1 MNLLQYRSDEMVS
14 STELIRKSKNIF
26 NKLQKK
32 EIEKAVILRDGKPQF
47 MLLDFDTYEELM
59 SEYLS
64 LKELLENSESKA
76 KKKKVKKVE
85 VEEEFIEITE
95 TYKDEEIKKD
105 ELEEAL
111 AQIEKLGLEEKSS
124 ETEEKKDDLD
134 IEIDIK
140 EINKEINKEKQ
151 PLKDFWE

>member
-64 LKELLENSESKA
+64 LKQLLENGETKV
-76 KKKKVKKVE
+76 KKKKAKKVE

-124 ETEEKKDDLD
+124 EVEEKKDDLD

-140 EINKEINKEKQ
+140 EINKEKQ

>member
-64 LKELLENSESKA
+64 LKQLLENGETKV
-76 KKKKVKKVE
+76 KKKKAEK

-124 ETEEKKDDLD
+124 ESKEKKDDLD

-140 EINKEINKEKQ
+140 EINKEKQ

>member
-1 MNLLQYRSDEMVS
+1 MNLLQYKSNEMVS

-64 LKELLENSESKA
+64 LKQMLENDE
-76 KKKKVKKVE
+76 VKKEKKQFRKKQVVE
-85 VEEEFIEITE
+85 KENLALDK
-95 TYKDEEIKKD
+95 TYEDEEIKKD
-105 ELEEAL
+105 ELQKAFEE
-111 AQIEKLGLEEKSS
+111 IERLGLNDDEETIIPS
-124 ETEEKKDDLD
+124 KDDGFEVE
-134 IEIDIK
+134 IEVS
-140 EINKEINKEKQ
+140 EIQKEKQ

>member
-64 LKELLENSESKA
+64 LKQLLENGETKVKKKKA
-76 KKKKVKKVE
+76 KKVE
-85 VEEEFIEITE
+85 IEEEFIEITE
-95 TYKDEEIKKD
+95 TYNDEEIKKD

-124 ETEEKKDDLD
+124 EEEKKDDLD

-140 EINKEINKEKQ
+140 EINKEKQ

>member
-64 LKELLENSESKA
+64 LKQLLENGETKV
-76 KKKKVKKVE
+76 KKKKAKKVE
-85 VEEEFIEITE
+85 VEEFIEITE

-124 ETEEKKDDLD
+124 EAGEKKDDLD

-140 EINKEINKEKQ
+140 EINKEKQ

>member
-64 LKELLENSESKA
+64 LKQLLENGEPKVKRKKA
-76 KKKKVKKVE
+76 KKVE
-85 VEEEFIEITE
+85 VEEEFIETTE

-124 ETEEKKDDLD
+124 EAEEKKDDLD

-140 EINKEINKEKQ
+140 EINKEKQ

>member
-1 MNLLQYRSDEMVS
+1 MNLLQYKSDEMVS

-64 LKELLENSESKA
+64 LKQLLEKDE
-76 KKKKVKKVE
+76 KKVKKNKVKKVE
-85 VEEEFIEITE
+85 IEEELLQIDDSYDDE
-95 TYKDEEIKKD
+95 EEIKKD

-111 AQIEKLGLEEKSS
+111 AQIEKLGLEEKSDEIL
-124 ETEEKKDDLD
+124 ETKDDLE
-134 IEIDIK
+134 IEIDI
-140 EINKEINKEKQ
+140 KEINKEKQ

>member
-64 LKELLENSESKA
+64 LKQLLENGETKVKKKKA
-76 KKKKVKKVE
+76 KKVE
-85 VEEEFIEITE
+85 IEEEFIEITE
-95 TYKDEEIKKD
+95 TYNDEEIKKD

-111 AQIEKLGLEEKSS
+111 AQIEKLGLEEKSF
-124 ETEEKKDDLD
+124 EVEEKKDDLD

-140 EINKEINKEKQ
+140 EINKEKQ

>member
-59 SEYLS
+59 NEYLS
-64 LKELLENSESKA
+64 LKQLLENGETKV
-76 KKKKVKKVE
+76 KKKKAKKVE

-124 ETEEKKDDLD
+124 EAEEKKDDLD

-140 EINKEINKEKQ
+140 EINKEKQ

>member
-64 LKELLENSESKA
+64 LKQLLENGEPKVKRKKA
-76 KKKKVKKVE
+76 KKVE

-124 ETEEKKDDLD
+124 EAEEKKDDLD

-140 EINKEINKEKQ
+140 EINKEKQ

>member
-64 LKELLENSESKA
+64 LKQLLENGETKV
-76 KKKKVKKVE
+76 KKKKAKKVE

-124 ETEEKKDDLD
+124 KAEEKKDDLD

-140 EINKEINKEKQ
+140 EINKEKQ

>member
-64 LKELLENSESKA
+64 LKQLLENGETKV
-76 KKKKVKKVE
+76 KKKKAKKVE

-124 ETEEKKDDLD
+124 EAEEKKDDLD

-140 EINKEINKEKQ
+140 EINKEKQ

>member
-64 LKELLENSESKA
+64 LKQLLENGETKV
-76 KKKKVKKVE
+76 KKKKAKKVE
-85 VEEEFIEITE
+85 VEKEFIEITE

-124 ETEEKKDDLD
+124 EAEEKKDDLD

-140 EINKEINKEKQ
+140 EINKEKQ

>member
-64 LKELLENSESKA
+64 LKELLENSESKV
-76 KKKKVKKVE
+76 KKKKAKKVE

-140 EINKEINKEKQ
+140 EINKEKQ

>member
-64 LKELLENSESKA
+64 LKQLLENGETKV
-76 KKKKVKKVE
+76 KKKKAEKVE
-85 VEEEFIEITE
+85 IEEEFIEITE

-124 ETEEKKDDLD
+124 ESKEKKDDLD

-140 EINKEINKEKQ
+140 EINKEKQ

>member
-1 MNLLQYRSDEMVS
+1 MNLLQYKSDEMVS

-64 LKELLENSESKA
+64 LKQLLENGENKINKKKA
-76 KKKKVKKVE
+76 KKVE
-85 VEEEFIEITE
+85 IEKSIEIE
-95 TYKDEEIKKD
+95 ESYEDEEIKKD
-105 ELEEAL
+105 DLEEAL
-111 AQIEKLGLEEKSS
+111 AQIEKLGLVEESN
-124 ETEEKKDDLD
+124 EAEEKKDDLD

-140 EINKEINKEKQ
+140 EINKEKQ

>member
-64 LKELLENSESKA
+64 LKQLLENGEPKVKRKKA
-76 KKKKVKKVE
+76 KKVE

-140 EINKEINKEKQ
+140 EINKEKQ

>member
-1 MNLLQYRSDEMVS
+1 MNLLQYKSDEMVS

-64 LKELLENSESKA
+64 LKQLLENGENKINKKKA
-76 KKKKVKKVE
+76 KKVE
-85 VEEEFIEITE
+85 IEKSIEIE
-95 TYKDEEIKKD
+95 ESYEDEEIKKD
-105 ELEEAL
+105 DLEEAL
-111 AQIEKLGLEEKSS
+111 AQIEKLGLVEEST
-124 ETEEKKDDLD
+124 EPEEKKDDLD

-140 EINKEINKEKQ
+140 EINKEKQ

>member
-1 MNLLQYRSDEMVS
+1 MDLLQYRSDEMVS

-64 LKELLENSESKA
+64 LKQLLENGETKV
-76 KKKKVKKVE
+76 KKKKAKKVE

-124 ETEEKKDDLD
+124 EAEEKKDDLD

-140 EINKEINKEKQ
+140 EINKEKQ